1 TVPKSNHIKSF
12 AVSVLLVLTVALFAF
27 VLGGCGESKNST
39 YPAASSYDEPTGA
52 AGAKEAAAA
61 DAQAKAAEAKAQ
73 AEQAA
78 ADKKKEVAAKPAVD
92 GKALFTSS
100 GCSGCH
106 TLAAAGSDG
115 SAGPNLDDL
124 KPTAAE
130 VSAQVK
136 NGGGGMPAFADLS
149 PQENAAI
156 SKFVADSAG
165 K

>member
-1 TVPKSNHIKSF
+1 MPKSNHIKPF
-12 AVSVLLVLTVALFAF
+12 AVSVLLVLTVAMFAV

-61 DAQAKAAEAKAQ
+61 EAEAKAAETKAKAEEA
-73 AEQAA
+73 AEQ
-78 ADKKKEVAAKPAVD
+78 KKETAAKPAVD
-92 GKALFTSS
+92 GKVVFTSA

-106 TLAAAGSDG
+106 TLAAAGASG

-124 KPTAAE
+124 KPSAAQ
-130 VSAQVK
+130 VSAKVK

-149 PQENAAI
+149 PAENAAVA
-156 SKFVADSAG
+156 KFVSDSAG
-165 K
+165 Q

>member
-1 TVPKSNHIKSF
+1 M
-12 AVSVLLVLTVALFAF
+12 LVLTVALFAV

-61 DAQAKAAEAKAQ
+61 EAEAKAAEAKAK

-78 ADKKKEVAAKPAVD
+78 AEKKETVEAPAVD
-92 GKALFTSS
+92 GKAIFASS
-100 GCSGCH
+100 GCAGCH
-106 TLAAAGSDG
+106 TLAAAGADG
-115 SAGPNLDDL
+115 SVGPNLDDL
-124 KPTAAE
+124 KPNAAQ
-130 VSAQVK
+130 VSAKVK

-149 PQENAAI
+149 PAENAALA
-156 SKFVADSAG
+156 KFVADSAG